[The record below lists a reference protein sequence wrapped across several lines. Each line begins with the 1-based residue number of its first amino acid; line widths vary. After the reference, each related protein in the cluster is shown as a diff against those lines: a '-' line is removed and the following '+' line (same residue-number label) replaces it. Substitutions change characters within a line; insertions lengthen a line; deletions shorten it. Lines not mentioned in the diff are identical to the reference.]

1 MLNAQHIIAPCGGPP
16 CGGPILLSQLGDGG
30 RADSRPVRHG
40 SEEHG
45 AAEVQSAAQE
55 TGICQQAA
63 PQAPCRYDGVW
74 AKRLETC
81 SKTVVPFSETVIHV
95 IQTLLKYRDNNA

>member
-1 MLNAQHIIAPCGGPP
+1 MR
-16 CGGPILLSQLGDGG
+16 GPILAILSLSQLGDGG
-30 RADSRPVRHG
+30 RADARPVRHG

-63 PQAPCRYDGVW
+63 PQAPCHVAMAAMVLACFGEELGNM
-74 AKRLETC
+74 LENSAFQGGDTC
-81 SKTVVPFSETVIHV
+81 DTSSQVS
-95 IQTLLKYRDNNA
+95 

>member
-1 MLNAQHIIAPCGGPP
+1 MR
-16 CGGPILLSQLGDGG
+16 GPILGILGILGLSQLGDGG
-30 RADSRPVRHG
+30 RADARPVRHS

-63 PQAPCRYDGVW
+63 PQAPCHACHV
-74 AKRLETC
+74 AMAAMVLVKSLETC
-81 SKTVVPFSETVIHV
+81 SKTVPFRAVIDV
-95 IQTLLKYRDNNA
+95 IPLLKYHDNT

>member
-1 MLNAQHIIAPCGGPP
+1 MRD
-16 CGGPILLSQLGDGG
+16 PIRLSQLGDGG
-30 RADSRPVRHG
+30 RADTRPVRHG

-63 PQAPCRYDGVW
+63 PQSPGRAWKHARSM
-74 AKRLETC
+74 LEN
-81 SKTVVPFSETVIHV
+81 SAFSGDMVIPS
-95 IQTLLKYRDNNA
+95 LLKYHDNTINQIHRELVRTM

>member
-1 MLNAQHIIAPCGGPP
+1 MR
-16 CGGPILLSQLGDGG
+16 GPILAILGILAMLGLSQLGDGG
-30 RADSRPVRHG
+30 RADARPVRHG

-63 PQAPCRYDGVW
+63 PQAPCRVANSSYGSYGFGEELGNM
-74 AKRLETC
+74 LENSAFQGGDRCDT
-81 SKTVVPFSETVIHV
+81 SSQVS
-95 IQTLLKYRDNNA
+95 